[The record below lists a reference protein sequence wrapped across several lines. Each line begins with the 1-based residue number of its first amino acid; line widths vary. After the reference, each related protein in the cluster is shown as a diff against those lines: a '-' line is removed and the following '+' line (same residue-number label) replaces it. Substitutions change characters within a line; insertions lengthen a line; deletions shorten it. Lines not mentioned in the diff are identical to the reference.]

1 MKERKEL
8 KEALQTQE
16 KEKRRTSLAY
26 RVRIRRALSR
36 LTILIDTILTVLR
49 PRLVFSEGRYLAS

>member
-49 PRLVFSEGRYLAS
+49 PRLVFSEGRYLAG